1 MQKAIKKI
9 TKKARRYQ
17 LEVVT
22 QMLKLATSAF
32 GLVAALSWNN
42 VIKELVEVYLKPL
55 VGVGSGLISLTIYAV
70 IVTALAVAV
79 TLQLSRIK
87 KRLEE
92 NEKNEK

>member
-1 MQKAIKKI
+1 MQKTIKKI

-22 QMLKLATSAF
+22 QMLTLTTSAF
-32 GLVAALSWNN
+32 GLVAALAWNN
-42 VIKELVEVYLKPL
+42 VIKEFVEVYLKPL
-55 VGVGSGLISLTIYAV
+55 VGAGSGLISLTIYAV

-92 NEKNEK
+92 NGKE